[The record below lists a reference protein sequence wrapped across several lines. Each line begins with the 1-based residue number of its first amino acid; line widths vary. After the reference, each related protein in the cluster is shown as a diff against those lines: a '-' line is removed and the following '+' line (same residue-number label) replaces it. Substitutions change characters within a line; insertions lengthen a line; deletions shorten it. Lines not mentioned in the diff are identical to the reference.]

1 MSNTWNRREFL
12 AASAAAVPG
21 LQLLGRGPE
30 TPPASL
36 AKHRLGSMARGN
48 GAAELPPRVIGLRTL
63 GGDFRFDPAGLLIE
77 PGERVIW
84 LNMGDF
90 HTTTAF
96 HPQNKDLLAGG
107 VPLRM
112 PEGAEPWHSGIL
124 GLTAGT
130 QFEHHFQVEG
140 VYDYFCQPHYH
151 FGMVGRIIVGAP
163 HYGPAL
169 SRPLSELPEPAQ
181 RQMPS
186 VAAIMNPAGR
196 TVEWASRINGVLY
209 LIANGTDANPA
220 AGLVSEDVRR
230 DAALQRVFK
239 EAGNGPEL
247 QATLVRFADG
257 VAARMDYETLVAL
270 ADTAKGLLE
279 QVRQAAS

>member
-1 MSNTWNRREFL
+1 
-12 AASAAAVPG
+12 
-21 LQLLGRGPE
+21 
-30 TPPASL
+30 
-36 AKHRLGSMARGN
+36 MARGN

-63 GGDFRFDPAGLLIE
+63 GGDFRFDPTGLLIE

-112 PEGAEPWHSGIL
+112 PEGAEPWHSGML

-186 VAAIMNPAGR
+186 VAAIINPAGR
-196 TVEWASRINGVLY
+196 TFEWASRINGVLY
-209 LIANGTDANPA
+209 LIANGTDAKPA

-230 DAALQRVFK
+230 DAALQRVFN
-239 EAGNGPEL
+239 EVGSGPEL
-247 QATLVRFADG
+247 QAALVRFADG

>member
-1 MSNTWNRREFL
+1 
-12 AASAAAVPG
+12 
-21 LQLLGRGPE
+21 
-30 TPPASL
+30 
-36 AKHRLGSMARGN
+36 MARGN

-112 PEGAEPWHSGIL
+112 PEGAEPWHSGML

-186 VAAIMNPAGR
+186 VAAIIDPAGR
-196 TVEWASRINGVLY
+196 TFEWASRINGVLY
-209 LIANGTDANPA
+209 LIANGTDAEPA

-230 DAALQRVFK
+230 DAALQRVFN
-239 EAGNGPEL
+239 EVGNGPEL
-247 QATLVRFADG
+247 QAALVRFADG